1 MTLSPRVRDLFWM
14 SVGATIFLA
23 VGLIVMHFRHE
34 PIPGTDQGAG
44 SNPRK
49 LRATEVVTGI

>member
-1 MTLSPRVRDLFWM
+1 M